1 MRRGAWGGLAI
12 FCLAFIVFEVAKH
25 GGMAWVTAVV
35 FAILPDLTMLV
46 GARKAGGGRLSP
58 RAVPFYNAAHRAWAP
73 LLLLVG
79 YIFWPIGG
87 VPTWTAGL
95 AWLMHIAADRA
106 FGYGLRERD
115 GSRRVRAVTADR

>member
-1 MRRGAWGGLAI
+1 MRVAWGGLAV
-12 FCLAFIVFEVAKH
+12 FCLAFIVFEAVKH
-25 GGMAWVTAVV
+25 GWMAGVSALA
-35 FAILPDLTMLV
+35 FLILPDLTMLI
-46 GARKAGGGRLSP
+46 GAREGGGGRISP
-58 RAVPFYNAAHRAWAP
+58 RAVPFYNAAHRAWVP

-79 YIFWPIGG
+79 YIFVPIGG

-95 AWLMHIAADRA
+95 AWLAHVAADRA